1 MLGLGIFMNIQWF
14 PGHMA
19 KTRRLIA
26 ENLKLVDV
34 IIELLDARIPF
45 SSRNPEIDSL
55 INNKPRLVA
64 FNKSDLADDQISS
77 QWIQWYANQG
87 IKCILI
93 NSITGK
99 GLNEVK
105 TRARDL
111 MSEKIE
117 RDKAKGKIFTPVRTM
132 VVGVPNVGKSSFINK
147 IVGKATAQTGDRP
160 GVTRGKQWI
169 RINSEIELLDTPGIL
184 WPKFEDQ
191 SVGLRLALIGS
202 INDTILDTTNLA
214 LELILIL
221 SKNYPEVLSA
231 RYGLEQTEAAEH
243 LKEAGIILES
253 IAIKRACLLKGGAP
267 DTDRAAAMLIDDFRS
282 TKLGRITLEYPSD
295 TKTETKDTKTEA
307 KDLQYDK

>member
-1 MLGLGIFMNIQWF
+1 MNIQWF

-45 SSRNPEIDSL
+45 SSRNPEINSL

-64 FNKSDLADDQISS
+64 FNKSDLADEQISS

-99 GLNEVK
+99 GLNDVK

-132 VVGVPNVGKSSFINK
+132 VVGIPNVGKSSFINK
-147 IVGKATAQTGDRP
+147 IVGKATALTGDRP

-191 SVGLRLALIGS
+191 EVGM
-202 INDTILDTTNLA
+202 NLA
-214 LELILIL
+214 FTGAIKDDIMDTAEVAMELLYRLSKLYPKELCNRFKLEPDLIKNIEPLELLEKVGRKRGCII
-221 SKNYPEVLSA
+221 SKGQIDYSRISAIVLDEF
-231 RYGLEQTEAAEH
+231 R
-243 LKEAGIILES
+243 
-253 IAIKRACLLKGGAP
+253 GGK
-267 DTDRAAAMLIDDFRS
+267 I
-282 TKLGRITLEYPSD
+282 GRITLEKPND
-295 TKTETKDTKTEA
+295 RAEKKQQE
-307 KDLQYDK
+307 LG

>member
-1 MLGLGIFMNIQWF
+1 MNIQWF

-45 SSRNPEIDSL
+45 SSRNPEINSL

-64 FNKSDLADDQISS
+64 FNKSDLADEQISS

-99 GLNEVK
+99 GLNDVK

-117 RDKAKGKIFTPVRTM
+117 RDRAKGKLFTPVRTM
-132 VVGVPNVGKSSFINK
+132 VVGIPNVGKSSFINK

-191 SVGLRLALIGS
+191 EVGM
-202 INDTILDTTNLA
+202 NLA
-214 LELILIL
+214 FTGAIKDDIMDTAEVAMELLYRLTKLYPKELCNRFKLEPDLIKNIEPLELLEAVGRKRGCII
-221 SKNYPEVLSA
+221 SKGQIDYSRISAIVLDEF
-231 RYGLEQTEAAEH
+231 R
-243 LKEAGIILES
+243 
-253 IAIKRACLLKGGAP
+253 GGK
-267 DTDRAAAMLIDDFRS
+267 I
-282 TKLGRITLEYPSD
+282 GRITLEKPND
-295 TKTETKDTKTEA
+295 RAEKNKQE
-307 KDLQYDK
+307 

>member
-1 MLGLGIFMNIQWF
+1 
-14 PGHMA
+14 MA

-34 IIELLDARIPF
+34 VIELLDARIPF
-45 SSRNPEIDSL
+45 SSRNPEINSL

-64 FNKSDLADDQISS
+64 FNKSDLADDNISS

-105 TRARDL
+105 TRAREL

-117 RDKAKGKIFTPVRTM
+117 REKAKGKIFTPVRTM
-132 VVGVPNVGKSSFINK
+132 VVGIPNVGKSSFINK
-147 IVGKATAQTGDRP
+147 IVGKATAVTGDRP

-169 RINSEIELLDTPGIL
+169 RINSELELLDTPGIL

-191 SVGLRLALIGS
+191 LVGM
-202 INDTILDTTNLA
+202 NLA
-214 LELILIL
+214 FTGAIKDDIMDTAELAMELLNLLSQLYPTELCTRFKLEPDSIKGMEPLELLETVGRKRGCII
-221 SKNYPEVLSA
+221 SKGQIDYSRISAIVLDEF
-231 RYGLEQTEAAEH
+231 R
-243 LKEAGIILES
+243 
-253 IAIKRACLLKGGAP
+253 GGK
-267 DTDRAAAMLIDDFRS
+267 I
-282 TKLGRITLEYPSD
+282 GRITLERPMN
-295 TKTETKDTKTEA
+295 TVGNK
-307 KDLQYDK
+307 

>member
-1 MLGLGIFMNIQWF
+1 MNIQWF

-45 SSRNPEIDSL
+45 SSRNPEINTL
-55 INNKPRLVA
+55 VNNKPRLVA
-64 FNKSDLADDQISS
+64 FNKSDLADEQISR
-77 QWIQWYANQG
+77 QWVQWYAEQG

-93 NSITGK
+93 NSINGK

-105 TRARDL
+105 ARAREL

-117 RDKAKGKIFTPVRTM
+117 RDKAKGKLFTPVRTM
-132 VVGVPNVGKSSFINK
+132 IVGIPNVGKSSFINK
-147 IVGKATAQTGDRP
+147 IVGKATAVTGDRP

-191 SVGLRLALIGS
+191 EVGM
-202 INDTILDTTNLA
+202 NLA
-214 LELILIL
+214 FTGAIKDDIMDISEVAMELLARLSKTYPAELCARFKLEPDVLKEIEPLELLETVARKRGCII
-221 SKNYPEVLSA
+221 SKGQIDYSRISAIVLDEF
-231 RYGLEQTEAAEH
+231 R
-243 LKEAGIILES
+243 
-253 IAIKRACLLKGGAP
+253 GGK
-267 DTDRAAAMLIDDFRS
+267 I
-282 TKLGRITLEYPSD
+282 GRITLEKPGD
-295 TKTETKDTKTEA
+295 REETKTLKSTQTVD
-307 KDLQYDK
+307 

>member
-1 MLGLGIFMNIQWF
+1 MNIQWF

-34 IIELLDARIPF
+34 VIELLDARIPF
-45 SSRNPEIDSL
+45 SSRNPEINSL

-64 FNKSDLADDQISS
+64 FNKSDLADEKISS

-105 TRARDL
+105 SRARDL
-111 MSEKIE
+111 VSEKIE

-132 VVGVPNVGKSSFINK
+132 VVGIPNVGKSSFINK

-169 RINSEIELLDTPGIL
+169 RINSEMELLDTPGIL

-191 SVGLRLALIGS
+191 EVGM
-202 INDTILDTTNLA
+202 NLA
-214 LELILIL
+214 FTGAIKDDIMDTAELAMELLYRLSKLYPKELCTRFKLEPDSIKNVEPLELLEIVGRKRGCLI
-221 SKNYPEVLSA
+221 SKGQIDYSRISAIVLDEF
-231 RYGLEQTEAAEH
+231 R
-243 LKEAGIILES
+243 
-253 IAIKRACLLKGGAP
+253 GGK
-267 DTDRAAAMLIDDFRS
+267 IG
-282 TKLGRITLEYPSD
+282 KITLEKPND
-295 TKTETKDTKTEA
+295 RV
-307 KDLQYDK
+307 

>member
-1 MLGLGIFMNIQWF
+1 MNIQWF

-19 KTRRLIA
+19 KTRRLIT

-45 SSRNPEIDSL
+45 SSRNPEINSL

-64 FNKSDLADDQISS
+64 FNKSDLADEQISR
-77 QWIQWYANQG
+77 QWIEWYAQQG

-93 NSITGK
+93 NSINGK
-99 GLNEVK
+99 GLNDIK

-132 VVGVPNVGKSSFINK
+132 VVGIPNVGKSSFINK
-147 IVGKATAQTGDRP
+147 IVGKASAATGDRP

-169 RINSEIELLDTPGIL
+169 RINSDIELLDTPGIL

-191 SVGLRLALIGS
+191 EVGMNLAFTGAIKDDIMDISEVAMELLFRLSKIYPDELCARFKLNPDILENIEPLELLETVGLKRGCIVSKGQIDYSRISAIVLDEFRGGKIG
-202 INDTILDTTNLA
+202 
-214 LELILIL
+214 
-221 SKNYPEVLSA
+221 K
-231 RYGLEQTEAAEH
+231 
-243 LKEAGIILES
+243 
-253 IAIKRACLLKGGAP
+253 
-267 DTDRAAAMLIDDFRS
+267 
-282 TKLGRITLEYPSD
+282 ITLERPNDRVSNV
-295 TKTETKDTKTEA
+295 
-307 KDLQYDK
+307 